1 MSHVPDERL
10 DSWKEIAAYLRRD
23 IRTVRRWE
31 KTRSLPVH
39 RLPGKG
45 RQAVYAFRNEI
56 EAWLSSGI
64 ELSAE
69 LGSLSGKKVE
79 ANPPP
84 DVPAESEKIPP
95 VKSATVDAV
104 LASLTPRPRPWLK
117 FGWVSGALLLC
128 AAALSTVLMRQ
139 PKAGQAALVTGAERE
154 PKIISVS
161 PVLPLRDQAIVIKGS
176 GFGLHTPYRNT
187 DTPFIAIR
195 DKTAQW
201 AAGRIIPQNW
211 DAVTLDVKAWQ
222 DTQIEISGF
231 SGAYGSGHWQ
241 LAKGDEIEIAVWN
254 PQSGRG
260 PAVYQLTV
268 SASPESAQ
276 LSSPQ
281 R

>member
-39 RLPGKG
+39 RLPGDG
-45 RQAVYAFRNEI
+45 RQAVYAFRTEI

-64 ELSAE
+64 ESAAA
-69 LGSLSGKKVE
+69 GSVSEQGVE
-79 ANPPP
+79 DNAPPGIAAP
-84 DVPAESEKIPP
+84 TEKIGR
-95 VKSATVDAV
+95 VKSAMLDDVP
-104 LASLTPRPRPWLK
+104 TPETRPPKPWLR
-117 FGWVSGALLLC
+117 FAWVSGAIVIL
-128 AAALSTVLMRQ
+128 AAALITLLMRQ
-139 PKAGQAALVTGAERE
+139 PKAGQAALVTSPERE

-231 SGAYGSGHWQ
+231 SGEYGSAHWR

>member
-1 MSHVPDERL
+1 MSRVTDERF

-23 IRTVRRWE
+23 VRTVRRWE
-31 KTRSLPVH
+31 KARSLPVH
-39 RLPGKG
+39 RLPGDG

-56 EAWLSSGI
+56 EAWLSSRTELAAVGSVSEQGVEDNEPPGI
-64 ELSAE
+64 A
-69 LGSLSGKKVE
+69 
-79 ANPPP
+79 APT
-84 DVPAESEKIPP
+84 EKIGL
-95 VKSATVDAV
+95 VKSARVDDV
-104 LASLTPRPRPWLK
+104 LTPE
-117 FGWVSGALLLC
+117 A
-128 AAALSTVLMRQ
+128 RQ
-139 PKAGQAALVTGAERE
+139 PKPWLRFSWASGAIVIFGAALIMLIVRQPKGGQAALVPRPEGE

-161 PVLPLRDQAIVIKGS
+161 PILPLRDQAIVIKGS
-176 GFGLHTPYRNT
+176 GFGLHTPYRNA

-211 DAVTLDVKAWQ
+211 DAVTLDLRAWQ
-222 DTQIEISGF
+222 DTQIDISGF

>member
-39 RLPGKG
+39 RLPGDG
-45 RQAVYAFRNEI
+45 RQAVYAFRTEI

-64 ELSAE
+64 ESAAA
-69 LGSLSGKKVE
+69 GSVSEQGVE
-79 ANPPP
+79 DNAPPGIAAP
-84 DVPAESEKIPP
+84 TEKIGR
-95 VKSATVDAV
+95 VKSAMLDDVP
-104 LASLTPRPRPWLK
+104 TPETRPPKPWLR
-117 FGWVSGALLLC
+117 FAWVSGAIVIL
-128 AAALSTVLMRQ
+128 AAALITLLMRQ
-139 PKAGQAALVTGAERE
+139 PKAGQAALVTSPERE

>member
-39 RLPGKG
+39 RLPGDG

-64 ELSAE
+64 ESTAV
-69 LGSLSGKKVE
+69 GSVSEQGVE
-79 ANPPP
+79 DNAPPGIAAP
-84 DVPAESEKIPP
+84 TEKIGRVKFAMPDDAPTPEARPP
-95 VKSATVDAV
+95 K
-104 LASLTPRPRPWLK
+104 PWLR
-117 FGWVSGALLLC
+117 FAWASGAIVIF
-128 AAALSTVLMRQ
+128 AAALITLLMRQ
-139 PKAGQAALVTGAERE
+139 PKAGQAALVTRPERE

-211 DAVTLDVKAWQ
+211 DAVTLDVRAWQ

-231 SGAYGSGHWQ
+231 SGEYGSAHWR